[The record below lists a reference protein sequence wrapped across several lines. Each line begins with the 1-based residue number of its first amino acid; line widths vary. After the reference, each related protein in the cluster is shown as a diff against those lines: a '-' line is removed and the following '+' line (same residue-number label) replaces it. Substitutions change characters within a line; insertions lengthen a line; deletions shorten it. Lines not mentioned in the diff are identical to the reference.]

1 MISLVQ
7 DSESLDPDICRK
19 CILISAKIKRLL
31 GYTELGKKYISPSL
45 LETSIESIVLEVFR
59 ICPLVLIDV
68 ESGRLCNASERMRT
82 FKLGLQFKEL
92 VSSMTEKLDDGRIL
106 RVVEKYF
113 QYVTFSHVWEGKE
126 PSFQDVHSVDSV
138 WNLDSSPL
146 NEKMKRFCEMVRKD
160 GYRWAWSDTCCIDKT
175 ISTVLNQSLAM
186 MYKWHEASAATLVL
200 LTDVESPSALG
211 DLTKSI

>member
-68 ESGRLCNASERMRT
+68 ESGRLCNAPEQMRT
-82 FKLGLQFKEL
+82 FKSGLQFKEL

-106 RVVEKYF
+106 RVVAKYF
-113 QYVTFSHVWEGKE
+113 S
-126 PSFQDVHSVDSV
+126 
-138 WNLDSSPL
+138 
-146 NEKMKRFCEMVRKD
+146 M
-160 GYRWAWSDTCCIDKT
+160 
-175 ISTVLNQSLAM
+175 
-186 MYKWHEASAATLVL
+186 
-200 LTDVESPSALG
+200 
-211 DLTKSI
+211 